1 MAKITVIESTGTARD
16 IQIVK
21 SNALIEAKYSLSI
34 GEQRLILVLLWSI
47 GREDPDFQNY
57 YIKVRDFIDM
67 YSLEK
72 SNGTYADLKKAV
84 DTLEERRIE
93 IWEGKSWEKFRWF
106 SYAKYIDGSGVV
118 QMRFDPAM
126 KPYLQALREKFTQY
140 GLSNVIHFKNKYSI
154 RLYEFFKKDEF
165 KANGHKQFKIEFELQ
180 DLRER
185 LGLKNDEYPVFA
197 DFRRRVLDPAKKEIS
212 NHSDIN
218 LVQIDYEREGRAI
231 SKIIFHV
238 ESVKDRKLKADT
250 DDKGKWEQE
259 HTPEIIWRLVEFWIS
274 EETAKIWKKR
284 YGIKKIER
292 NLGFTKAK
300 LNEWGIKEKCG
311 FLAKALEGDFGGDW
325 AKEKDKKDE
334 AKKIAKEESILAERK
349 AEEVEKK
356 KDEINKIFESKVSG
370 LSKEEMQELYRRFD
384 IKDSF
389 SDVAKRVTLR
399 AKMSGAG
406 MLNQA

>member
-1 MAKITVIESTGTARD
+1 
-16 IQIVK
+16 
-21 SNALIEAKYSLSI
+21 
-34 GEQRLILVLLWSI
+34 
-47 GREDPDFQNY
+47 
-57 YIKVRDFIDM
+57 M

-72 SNGTYADLKKAV
+72 SNGTYANLKKAV

-185 LGLKNDEYPVFA
+185 LGLKNDEYTVFA
-197 DFRRRVLDPAKKEIS
+197 DFRRRVLDPAQKEIS

-218 LVQIDYEREGRAI
+218 LIQVDYERDGRAI

-238 ESVKDRKLKADT
+238 ESVKN
-250 DDKGKWEQE
+250 GKIKSA
-259 HTPEIIWRLVEFWIS
+259 PS
-274 EETAKIWKKR
+274 EK
-284 YGIKKIER
+284 
-292 NLGFTKAK
+292 
-300 LNEWGIKEKCG
+300 
-311 FLAKALEGDFGGDW
+311 
-325 AKEKDKKDE
+325 
-334 AKKIAKEESILAERK
+334 
-349 AEEVEKK
+349 
-356 KDEINKIFESKVSG
+356 SK
-370 LSKEEMQELYRRFD
+370 
-384 IKDSF
+384 
-389 SDVAKRVTLR
+389 
-399 AKMSGAG
+399 
-406 MLNQA
+406 